1 MKKSKTFTRY
11 MMFATAAIFAALFV
25 GCSRNDDGNNIKETT
40 QQDVQSSVVDV
51 PKNCVLS
58 PPEWLHGYLAGD
70 GIKLLVDQSD
80 IVEGNGDSFTAVRN
94 NEGNVYIREGRKE
107 DNFYSFTV
115 RTKEAD
121 GGKLVQGW
129 LFRLQDD
136 ETVLVTHSFSY
147 ASKRSP
153 NLYKLRIHRS

>member
-1 MKKSKTFTRY
+1 MKKSRTFTRY
-11 MMFATAAIFAALFV
+11 IMFATAAIFAVFATS
-25 GCSRNDDGNNIKETT
+25 CANDDSDNIEAPT
-40 QQDVQSSVVDV
+40 QSEKQSSVVDV

-70 GIKLLVDQSD
+70 GIELLVDQSD
-80 IVEGNGDSFTAVRN
+80 IVEGNGDSFTAVCN